1 MTSGDRGVVI
11 VVTLSTADFPY
22 TVPAGSTGVA
32 IAAPG
37 TLASYGT
44 EEQIG
49 PVTFSPDGSTA
60 FYVTQGNGLDYQSG
74 GNWITKVQ
82 ITQPSGQQYT
92 SPPGQFYVFP
102 Q

>member
-1 MTSGDRGVVI
+1 MTAGDVGVVI
-11 VVTLSTADFPY
+11 VVTLSTEQYPY

-37 TLASYGT
+37 TIASYGA
-44 EEQIG
+44 EEILG

-74 GNWITKVQ
+74 GYWTTRVRIN
-82 ITQPSGQQYT
+82 QPNGQQFT
-92 SPPGQFYVFP
+92 SPPGQFYVYP
-102 Q
+102 A